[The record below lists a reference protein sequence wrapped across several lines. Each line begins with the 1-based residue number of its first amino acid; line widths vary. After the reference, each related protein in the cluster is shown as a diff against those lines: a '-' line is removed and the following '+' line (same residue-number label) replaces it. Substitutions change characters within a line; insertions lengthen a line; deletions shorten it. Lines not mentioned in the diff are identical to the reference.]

1 MTDDE
6 LKSVFEKFGE
16 VTSCVAMKDDKG
28 KCKGFG
34 FVSFSSA
41 DDATKAVTEMH
52 LKVVKGKPLYVGLAE
67 KKEVRAERLRNR
79 YTASGPAGG
88 KGKGK
93 GGFKGGKGGPSM
105 GNPMMGMAP
114 QMGMGGQ
121 MMGNPMMGKGGPMMG
136 GQMMGNPMMGK
147 G

>member
-1 MTDDE
+1 MRR
-6 LKSVFEKFGE
+6 
-16 VTSCVAMKDDKG
+16 CH
-28 KCKGFG
+28 
-34 FVSFSSA
+34 SFSSA

-93 GGFKGGKGGPSM
+93 QTDDISLHER
-105 GNPMMGMAP
+105 
-114 QMGMGGQ
+114 
-121 MMGNPMMGKGGPMMG
+121 
-136 GQMMGNPMMGK
+136 
-147 G
+147 